1 MFYLRN
7 EKERTMAKAGGKVK
21 TIAKRTAI
29 SAKSTP
35 AGATM
40 PDTGSVEKIRDILFG
55 NQMRDF
61 DRRFSMMEERMVK
74 TAQNLREEIN
84 KRLEALEQYFREEL
98 EALKERL
105 KAESDQRTDADK
117 QQAEMLQSSSES
129 LQKVIAETEEKFAV
143 QTTELRQQILKQS
156 KSLSADIQS
165 KYEQASRELR
175 LTADGLNDAKIER
188 SMLAEYLIEMATG
201 ISNYSDETATDPAAK

>member
-1 MFYLRN
+1 
-7 EKERTMAKAGGKVK
+7 MAKAGDKVK
-21 TIAKRTAI
+21 TIAKRTPN
-29 SAKSTP
+29 STKSTP
-35 AGATM
+35 VGATT
-40 PDTGSVEKIRDILFG
+40 PDTGSVDKIRDILFG

-61 DRRFSMMEERMVK
+61 DRRFSLMEERMVK
-74 TAQNLREEIN
+74 TTQSLRDEIHQ
-84 KRLEALEQYFREEL
+84 RLEALEHYFKEEL

-117 QQAEMLQSSSES
+117 QQGEALQSSSES
-129 LQKVIAETEEKFAV
+129 LHRAISETEEKFAA

-165 KYEQASRELR
+165 KYEQAFQELR
-175 LTADGLNDAKIER
+175 LTADGLNDAKIDR

-201 ISNYSDETATDPAAK
+201 ISNHSVETTTDPAVK

>member
-1 MFYLRN
+1 
-7 EKERTMAKAGGKVK
+7 MAKAGGKVK
-21 TIAKRTAI
+21 TIAKRTAN
-29 SAKSTP
+29 STKSTP
-35 AGATM
+35 VGATT
-40 PDTGSVEKIRDILFG
+40 PDTGSVDKIRDILFG

-61 DRRFSMMEERMVK
+61 DRRFSLMEERMAK
-74 TAQNLREEIN
+74 TTQNLRDEIY

-117 QQAEMLQSSSES
+117 QQAEALQSSSES
-129 LQKVIAETEEKFAV
+129 LHKAISETEEKFAV
-143 QTTELRQQILKQS
+143 QTAELRQQILKQS

-165 KYEQASRELR
+165 KYEQASQELR
-175 LTADGLNDAKIER
+175 LTADGLDDAKIDR

-201 ISNYSDETATDPAAK
+201 ISNHPAETAIDPTAK

>member
-1 MFYLRN
+1 
-7 EKERTMAKAGGKVK
+7 MAKAGGKVK
-21 TIAKRTAI
+21 TIAKRTVN
-29 SAKSTP
+29 STKSTP
-35 AGATM
+35 VGATT
-40 PDTGSVEKIRDILFG
+40 PDTGSVDKIRDILFG

-74 TAQNLREEIN
+74 TAQNLRDEIH

-129 LQKVIAETEEKFAV
+129 LHKVISETEEKFAA

-165 KYEQASRELR
+165 KYEQASHELR
-175 LTADGLNDAKIER
+175 LTADGLNDAKIDR

-201 ISNYSDETATDPAAK
+201 ISNHSDETAIDPAVK